1 MLGPY
6 SYFHHSLQS
15 NNLEQ
20 VRRGLFLMSKSSNI
34 FISLSIKA
42 TMLSGT
48 YKPCMIWLHITFGFL
63 THNAPL
69 SLLHS
74 NWYLLLWYSLT
85 WSNTSLHRGPFV
97 LTSPLTKALCPRH
110 SEDLLL
116 HIFMYLLKYHLFC
129 KTSPFHSIYI
139 CTCSQFSF
147 SPYFILTYFC
157 MLCIF
162 SCNCFLIFFLL
173 LLTKQKNP
181 LLQLFLFLSLSLFW
195 GVGGGLWQNR
205 CALVS

>member
-48 YKPCMIWLHITFGFL
+48 YKPCMIWLNITFGFL

-85 WSNTSLHRGPFV
+85 WSNTGLHRGPFV

-129 KTSPFHSIYI
+129 KTSPFHSMNI

-162 SCNCFLIFFLL
+162 SCNCLLIFFLL